1 MSRQNRT
8 SELKNRV
15 LTAALAHFTESGI
28 ERSNVGDILKDAECS
43 VGSLYHHFGNKEG
56 IAEALFINGLN
67 QFNDNLLDAL
77 LRHQQTEPGIKS
89 IVSWICRWVTEQ
101 PQIAAY
107 MLSREIKLSEEA
119 KQELREL
126 DQSQRD
132 ALTGWFAP
140 RIESGELKNLHF
152 NVYVP
157 LISGPALEYSRMW
170 LSGRYTRSPETV
182 SNVMAEAAWQS
193 VRQNQGLT

>member
-15 LTAALAHFTESGI
+15 LTAALTHFTESGI
-28 ERSNVGDILKDAECS
+28 ERTNVGDILKDAECS

-56 IAEALFINGLN
+56 IAEALFINGLK

-77 LRHQQTEPGIKS
+77 LRHKKAEPGIKA
-89 IVSWICRWVTEQ
+89 IVIWLCRWVTEQ
-101 PQIAAY
+101 PQLAAY

-119 KQELREL
+119 KQEMREIDQSLRE
-126 DQSQRD
+126 

-182 SNVMAEAAWQS
+182 SKVMAEAAWQS
-193 VRQNQGLT
+193 VREN